1 MKTLSEI
8 MMKYKDQ
15 KPRQFGHVNERQFPV
30 SAVINIVD
38 ESVKEHTAP
47 LIEALGEAKLQIEYL
62 HKIFAST
69 GSSNELL
76 SKIKTA
82 LLNSKL

>member
-1 MKTLSEI
+1 MKKTAKEVVNSLPRMRPGYPSYVHESDVKQA
-8 MMKYKDQ
+8 MEEYK
-15 KPRQFGHVNERQFPV
+15 N
-30 SAVINIVD
+30 
-38 ESVKEHTAP
+38 EHTSP

-76 SKIKTA
+76 SKIRT
-82 LLNSKL
+82 LLNAK